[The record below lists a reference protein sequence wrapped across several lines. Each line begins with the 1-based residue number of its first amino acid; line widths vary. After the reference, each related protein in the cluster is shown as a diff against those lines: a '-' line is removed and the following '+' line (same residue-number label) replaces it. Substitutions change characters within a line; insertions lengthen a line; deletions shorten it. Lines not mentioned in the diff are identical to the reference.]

1 MALFKGNLAIE
12 KYAVEES
19 TLPPEA
25 AVSAEPTRSQSRSP
39 TELQIGLEAKWLPPS
54 LPWYAAGIGLV
65 LAVGWN
71 RYLSQQL
78 RQYRGREV
86 PYQAVLDAI
95 PDFLVRVGVDGHYR
109 ELRVPDRD
117 FALVPSAERTGKA
130 LADVLPKDLAD
141 QYLYYLDQALKT
153 GELQVFEQTLPVGNR
168 VQQEE
173 IRVIKS
179 GDDEALF
186 MIREIS
192 DRKQAEAALQ
202 QKLQQEQALNRVV
215 QAIRSS
221 LDLATIFA
229 TVTAETV
236 HLLPGVN
243 CCGVVQ
249 HLPEQHVWK
258 IIDRACSDPELLT
271 WVGLEV
277 SESGNPFSDQLKQL
291 KVVRVPDTREIRD
304 EPNKPTAEAIP
315 GAWLMIPLVID
326 NQLWGSLLLSTPQP
340 FDWPN
345 SLVDLVQTIAHQLE
359 VAIQQAQLYQQVEQE
374 KQKLLQSQKALI
386 QAQQMAQ
393 MGNWEIDVAT
403 GQTTASD
410 NLFWIFGLDPT
421 PSVDLAEAMVSF
433 IHPDDRPQLEQALF
447 QAMTVGTPYEIDLRF
462 FKADGSIGHLETRAE
477 AACDQQGQVVKVFGT
492 SLEISDRIQTAAQ
505 LKHDALHDGLTRLAN
520 RTLLTERLDL
530 SLRRAKR
537 HLDYQFAVLF
547 LDLDN
552 FKVVNDSLGHLV
564 GDELLLAV
572 AALLK
577 QMIREVDLAA
587 RLGGD
592 EFVVL
597 LDGIDESKEAVRVA
611 ERILAALESP
621 FPIANREIFVGAS
634 IGIVIGATDY
644 EYAEN
649 LLRDADLAMYRSKQS
664 GRGQYT
670 VFDPV
675 MHLKAVQRLQIESDL
690 RTALECGQ
698 FVLLYQPV
706 FYLDSQTIR
715 GFEALIRWQHP
726 QQGIIL
732 PTEFIGIAEET
743 GLIEPIGE
751 WVLHSACEQLARWQS
766 RFPAQ
771 SLKVSVNLSVKQL
784 KSSLL
789 PKLDALLMA
798 YPIEPGCLILEVTE
812 SMLVENVEATVKLLE
827 QVKKRGVHISLDD
840 FGTGYSSLSYL
851 HKLPLNALK
860 IDRSFVSCA
869 EGFTEPDTRNR
880 LIAES
885 IIALSNLL
893 ELNAVAEGIETAEQL
908 EWLKKLGCEAGQ
920 GYFFSPPVSAE
931 QASKILSEHSCPC

>member
-1 MALFKGNLAIE
+1 
-12 KYAVEES
+12 
-19 TLPPEA
+19 
-25 AVSAEPTRSQSRSP
+25 
-39 TELQIGLEAKWLPPS
+39 
-54 LPWYAAGIGLV
+54 
-65 LAVGWN
+65 
-71 RYLSQQL
+71 
-78 RQYRGREV
+78 
-86 PYQAVLDAI
+86 
-95 PDFLVRVGVDGHYR
+95 
-109 ELRVPDRD
+109 
-117 FALVPSAERTGKA
+117 
-130 LADVLPKDLAD
+130 
-141 QYLYYLDQALKT
+141 
-153 GELQVFEQTLPVGNR
+153 
-168 VQQEE
+168 
-173 IRVIKS
+173 
-179 GDDEALF
+179 

-202 QKLQQEQALNRVV
+202 QKLQQEKALYRVV
-215 QAIRSS
+215 QAIRDS

-229 TVTAETV
+229 TATAETV
-236 HLLPGVN
+236 RLLSGVN
-243 CCGVVQ
+243 CGVVQ

-258 IIDRACSDPELLT
+258 IIDRACSDPNLPT

-277 SESGNPFSDQLKQL
+277 SDFGNPFSDQLKQFQ
-291 KVVRVPDTREIRD
+291 VVRVPDTRQIQD
-304 EPNKPTAEAIP
+304 ETNKTAAEVIP
-315 GAWLMIPLVID
+315 GAWLMVPLVIE
-326 NQLWGSLLLSTPQP
+326 NRLWGSLSLSTSQP
-340 FDWPN
+340 FDWPDN
-345 SLVDLVQTIAHQLE
+345 LVNLTQTIAHQLE

-374 KQKLLQSQKALI
+374 KQKLLQSQKALT

-403 GQTTASD
+403 RCTTLSD
-410 NLFWIFGLDPT
+410 NLFRIFGLDPM
-421 PSVDLAEAMVSF
+421 PSIDFADALVSLV
-433 IHPDDRPQLEQALF
+433 HPDDRPQIEQALT
-447 QAMTVGTPYEIDLRF
+447 QVMTAGTPYEIDLRF
-462 FKADGSIGHLETRAE
+462 FRVDGSIGHLETRAE
-477 AACDQQGQVVKVFGT
+477 AVRDRQGRVVKVLGT
-492 SLEISDRIQTAAQ
+492 SLDISDRIQAAAQ
-505 LKHDALHDGLTRLAN
+505 LKHDALHDGLTGLAN

-530 SLRRAKR
+530 SLRRSKR
-537 HLDYQFAVLF
+537 HFDYQFAVLF

-597 LDGIDESKEAVRVA
+597 LDGLDETEEAVHVA
-611 ERILAALESP
+611 ERVLAALESP

-644 EYAEN
+644 ERAEN

-690 RTALECGQ
+690 RTALQCSQ
-698 FVLLYQPV
+698 FILHYQPI
-706 FYLDSQTIR
+706 FYLESQTIR

-751 WVLHSACEQLARWQS
+751 WVLHSACEQLAQWQAQ
-766 RFPAQ
+766 FPHQ
-771 SLKVSVNLSVKQL
+771 LLKVSVNLSVKQL
-784 KSSLL
+784 QSSLL
-789 PKLDALLMA
+789 TKLDALLLA
-798 YPIEPGCLILEVTE
+798 YPIEPCCLVLEVTE
-812 SMLVENVEATVKLLE
+812 SMLVKNIASTVKLLE
-827 QVKKRGVHISLDD
+827 QIKKRGIHISLDD

-851 HKLPLNALK
+851 YKLPLNALK
-860 IDRSFVSCA
+860 IDRAFVS
-869 EGFTEPDTRNR
+869 FTEPDARNR

-893 ELNAVAEGIETAEQL
+893 ELNVIAEGIETAAQL

-920 GYFFSPPVSAE
+920 GYFFSPPVSAD
-931 QASKILSEHSCPC
+931 QASKILTQQAVSVDYSKR